1 MVARVERRRAG
12 AAPGAEV
19 TSSLSAAGVVRGAG
33 TEEAAGLERV
43 WERVRRVLMVA
54 EGVRGLS
61 AYSASDMSSS
71 SASSG
76 SSSWW

>member
-33 TEEAAGLERV
+33 TEEAVGNE
-43 WERVRRVLMVA
+43 
-54 EGVRGLS
+54 
-61 AYSASDMSSS
+61 
-71 SASSG
+71 
-76 SSSWW
+76 